1 MRGII
6 EQTLDREL
14 MDDSLKTSYNPF
26 KPFKENAIIDS
37 IESAMFATIVTVL
50 IEVYRNI
57 INRTRGQANIG
68 QTVKELLEI
77 RQIVESRS
85 QIIKSRIRGVAN
97 L

>member
-1 MRGII
+1 M
-6 EQTLDREL
+6 
-14 MDDSLKTSYNPF
+14 SLKTSYNLY

-37 IESAMFATIVTVL
+37 IESAMFATIVTIL

-57 INRTRGQANIG
+57 INRTRGQANIE
-68 QTVKELLEI
+68 QISKEIQEI